1 MSAYKPLGK
10 LKNYYTSM
18 NSSTYIPSSGLSSGL
33 SSDLAI
39 FLGQQVPEAKEE
51 NKPVTFVIKEPSDF
65 QEAPHCA

>member
-1 MSAYKPLGK
+1 MSAF
-10 LKNYYTSM
+10 
-18 NSSTYIPSSGLSSGL
+18 IPSSGLSSGL